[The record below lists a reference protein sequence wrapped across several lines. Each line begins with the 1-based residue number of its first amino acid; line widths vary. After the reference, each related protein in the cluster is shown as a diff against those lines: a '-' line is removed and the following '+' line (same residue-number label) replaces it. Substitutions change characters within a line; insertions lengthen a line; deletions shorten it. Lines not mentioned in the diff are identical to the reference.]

1 MLEAKFIIINKNKL
15 LLPPH
20 TILLIK
26 NVFFFFDLEILFLNL
41 YFFYASTFNLL
52 EIEFHDLLR
61 VIL

>member
-26 NVFFFFDLEILFLNL
+26 NVFLVDLEIFFLNL
-41 YFFYASTFNLL
+41 YFFML
-52 EIEFHDLLR
+52 
-61 VIL
+61 

>member
-1 MLEAKFIIINKNKL
+1 VLEAKFIIINKKKL